1 MNSLS
6 TFLHIVTQA
15 LTFPGNTTVTD
26 LPLFLDFITDL
37 WLQGDLIEFTS
48 TQIDF
53 YTWILIFIIFSP

>member
-6 TFLHIVTQA
+6 TFLHLVTQA

-26 LPLFLDFITDL
+26 LPLLLDFITNL
-37 WLQGDLIEFTS
+37 WLQGDFIEFTP

-53 YTWILIFIIFSP
+53 YI

>member
-6 TFLHIVTQA
+6 TFLQTVTQA
-15 LTFPGNTTVTD
+15 LTFPGDTTVTD
-26 LPLFLDFITDL
+26 LPFLLDFITNL
-37 WLQGDLIEFTS
+37 WLQGDFIEFTP

>member
-1 MNSLS
+1 MNSFS

-15 LTFPGNTTVTD
+15 LTFPGNTTVAD
-26 LPLFLDFITDL
+26 LPLLLDFITDL
-37 WLQGDLIEFTS
+37 WLQGDFIEFTP

>member
-26 LPLFLDFITDL
+26 LLLLLDFITDL
-37 WLQGDLIEFTS
+37 WLQGDFIEFTP
-48 TQIDF
+48 TQTDF

>member
-15 LTFPGNTTVTD
+15 LTFPGNTITD
-26 LPLFLDFITDL
+26 VPLLLDFITNF
-37 WLQGDLIEFTS
+37 WLQGDFIAFTS

-53 YTWILIFIIFSP
+53 YTWILTYIIFSP